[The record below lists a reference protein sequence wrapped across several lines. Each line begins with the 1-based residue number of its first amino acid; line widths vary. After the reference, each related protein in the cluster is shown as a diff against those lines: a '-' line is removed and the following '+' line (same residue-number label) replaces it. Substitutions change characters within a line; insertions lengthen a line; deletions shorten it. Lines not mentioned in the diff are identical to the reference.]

1 MTSAPLVVGVPT
13 EELVDALGSVPG
25 ADIVLWKFDGPPPVN
40 HFDIVVPPYLEHA
53 RVLER
58 LNGVSARLVQ
68 SQSIGY
74 EGITKYLPPGL
85 PFANATT
92 VHETSTAEL
101 ALALTLAMQRG
112 LTEFVLASERHEWQL
127 RWFPSLAD
135 RRVLIVGFGAVGQ
148 AIEERLIPFE
158 AEVTRVASTA
168 RVQEGSAGRPVQV
181 HGFADLHA
189 LVPHAEI
196 IILAVPLTEQTHHL
210 VDAAFLSAMADN
222 ALLVNVARGRV
233 VDTAALVAEVT
244 SGRIRAAVDVTDPE
258 PLPAD
263 HPLWNL
269 PNVLISP
276 HVGGASSA
284 MLPRMTRLI
293 RRQIE
298 RMLAGEPPEN
308 LVIQGT
314 T

>member
-40 HFDIVVPPYLEHA
+40 HFDVVVPPYLEHA

-92 VHETSTAEL
+92 VHEASTAEL

-112 LTEFVLASERHEWQL
+112 LTEFVRASERHEWQL

-135 RRVLIVGFGAVGQ
+135 RRVLIVGYGAVGQ

-168 RVQEGSAGRPVQV
+168 RVQEGPAGRPVQV

-210 VDAAFLSAMADN
+210 VDSAFLSAMADN

-233 VDTAALVAEVT
+233 VDTDALVAEVNR
-244 SGRIRAAVDVTDPE
+244 GRIRAAIDVTDPE